1 MIHRI
6 WSKLCHIGH
15 IISAT
20 DDDNLDIVRQMGLL
34 YATTNMLIRKF
45 SKCDINVKLCL
56 FRAYCTQFYGCSTW
70 KRFKLTVVHRLE
82 AAYVKC
88 VKSFF
93 GFERRYSVSQ
103 MFCDLGLPTFNTVI
117 HNAQVR
123 FDSSVDTHN
132 NILVK
137 HVFHIL

>member
-1 MIHRI
+1 MSKIQCERI
-6 WSKLCHIGH
+6 SQRIYLVQFPKN
-15 IISAT
+15 SEY
-20 DDDNLDIVRQMGLL
+20 L
-34 YATTNMLIRKF
+34 YE
-45 SKCDINVKLCL
+45 L
-56 FRAYCTQFYGCSTW
+56 FN
-70 KRFKLTVVHRLE
+70 LTVMHRLE

-93 GFERRYSVSQ
+93 GFERRYSVTQ

-132 NILVK
+132 NKLVK
-137 HVFHIL
+137 HVFHIW

>member
-1 MIHRI
+1 MFEILRN
-6 WSKLCHIGH
+6 
-15 IISAT
+15 A
-20 DDDNLDIVRQMGLL
+20 RLL
-34 YATTNMLIRKF
+34 YIRTF
-45 SKCDINVKLCL
+45 
-56 FRAYCTQFYGCSTW
+56 
-70 KRFKLTVVHRLE
+70 E

-88 VKSFF
+88 VICFF

-132 NILVK
+132 DKLVK
-137 HVFHIL
+137 HVFHIW